1 MKAFAPYT
9 LILKTRRTGCDPVLF
24 TFTFFHFLHIILTEH
39 PDGGQK
45 MKCTAKLLGYIILA
59 FGAGILL
66 TYFLPA
72 FILVIIE
79 SAIIIGAGILWLN
92 NR

>member
-1 MKAFAPYT
+1 
-9 LILKTRRTGCDPVLF
+9 
-24 TFTFFHFLHIILTEH
+24 
-39 PDGGQK
+39 
-45 MKCTAKLLGYIILA
+45 MKCSAKLLGYLILA

-79 SAIIIGAGILWLN
+79 AAIIIGAGLLWLN
-92 NR
+92 RR

>member
-1 MKAFAPYT
+1 
-9 LILKTRRTGCDPVLF
+9 
-24 TFTFFHFLHIILTEH
+24 
-39 PDGGQK
+39 
-45 MKCTAKLLGYIILA
+45 MKCTAKILGYLVLA

-79 SAIIIGAGILWLN
+79 TAIIIGVGILWLN

>member
-1 MKAFAPYT
+1 
-9 LILKTRRTGCDPVLF
+9 
-24 TFTFFHFLHIILTEH
+24 
-39 PDGGQK
+39 
-45 MKCTAKLLGYIILA
+45 MKCTANFFGYLILA

-79 SAIIIGAGILWLN
+79 TSIIIGAGILRLT
-92 NR
+92 RR